1 MRLRRSQPQLE
12 AGRKGL
18 QQRTAQLAGGQFRA
32 PVTQAPHGPIGDT
45 TGHDRAET
53 GQIAVHIQSQSVLT
67 DPTPGTD
74 ADGRQLVPVQPH
86 PGETVDP
93 LTCQP
98 QPGEQVDH
106 HLLEGAQVA
115 VQVSAVA
122 LQVEHGVE
130 HQLAGGVVGHLAAPV
145 DPQQRQRRGS
155 GVKAQMVL
163 TAPSSQGVTGLV
175 FEQEQRIRP
184 LQIAQQ
190 PLLQLLLRLPA
201 QRERQGPPRLEQD
214 RFKKDCVELG
224 GHRGAYLALGVE
236 STGGGCHL
244 MKLLIHGR
252 NLEVTPAIR
261 DYTETKLTRA
271 INHFEGMVKEA
282 DVHLS
287 VARNPRV
294 PQQVAE
300 VTMFANGTVIRAQE
314 RSDNLYASIDMVASK
329 LSRQL
334 NRYKERLQDRQQG
347 PVHRS
352 ARDEEAG
359 AASLPPPGAT
369 LTDGR
374 EPELPSRG
382 VRRKY
387 FDMAPMSLDEAVHQL
402 ELIDHDFFVFR
413 DSDSGQIQV
422 VYHRNHGGFGVIQ
435 PKDA

>member
-1 MRLRRSQPQLE
+1 MWHRRSQPQPE
-12 AGRKGL
+12 ASREGL
-18 QQRTAQLAGGQFRA
+18 QQRLAQLGGGQLGA
-32 PVTQAPHGPIGDT
+32 PVTQSPHRPIGDT
-45 TGHDRAET
+45 AGHDRAEA
-53 GQIAVHIQSQSVLT
+53 GQIAVHVQGQSVLT
-67 DPTPGTD
+67 DPAPGAD
-74 ADGRQLVPVQPH
+74 ADRRQLAPLQPH

-93 LTCQP
+93 LTSQP
-98 QPGEQVDH
+98 QLGQQVDH
-106 HLLEGAQVA
+106 HLLKRAQVDM
-115 VQVSAVA
+115 QVSAMA
-122 LQVEHGVE
+122 PQVEHGIQ
-130 HQLAGGVVGHLAAPV
+130 HQLPGGVVGHLPAPV
-145 DPQQRQRRGS
+145 NPQQRQGWRG
-155 GVKAQMVL
+155 GIKAEMAL
-163 TAPSSQGVTGLV
+163 TATSAQGVTGLV
-175 FEQEQRIRP
+175 FEQQQRIRP
-184 LQIAQQ
+184 LRVVKQ
-190 PLLQLLLRLPA
+190 PLLQLPLRLPA
-201 QRERQGPPRLEQD
+201 NRKGQRPPRLEQD

-224 GHRGAYLALGVE
+224 GHGGAYLALGAE

-359 AASLPPPGAT
+359 AASLPPPGAA

-374 EPELPSRG
+374 EAELPSRG

-387 FDMAPMSLDEAVHQL
+387 FDMPPMSLEEAVHQL

-413 DSDSGQIQV
+413 DSDSGHIQV